1 MNENSLSSLER
12 GHPNRGL
19 TLENLSVKS
28 LNKNNNKSINSNN
41 NSLRKSSKKSKEFN
55 FNKNNN
61 NSKKNNQI
69 NLNNKKFNS
78 LTNKISPKQPKK
90 VNQPKNNNS
99 NVNINNLINN
109 KINNNNINNINNN
122 KNNNGNNVSQVSNNE
137 NLNDQSSYLYNY
149 FYYHEVTLDNDS
161 YLSALNEALGLLD
174 SYFGDLS
181 LNEKISKLLE
191 LSNDVLKK
199 VRLGAMVGLYLLLRK
214 NFDTIDDNTKNII
227 ISEII
232 TLLKSYEKQDELF
245 LLSCLEICTL
255 FGPHE
260 LLIENFGVICMFLTD
275 FNFPKLQLASFHC
288 LMCTEYNGI
297 SILIELAS
305 KDEQDYQRYILNQLI
320 HTPHIQRI
328 IIINAIFNELYS
340 NDYKKRNIALS
351 AINRLNYLL
360 NEQDTLQKIVELFNE
375 PKIDNQF
382 VASILR
388 NKYGEKFLL
397 NELKTNK
404 NENIRCAICSVL
416 CYRFP
421 KKIMPLKIKLDNGYN
436 NISNMVLNIPGS
448 FYTYQGKVKPV
459 LVPCTKTIDE
469 ILENEDNEYDG
480 RKNHLNKVLNM
491 INDTSEDWIE
501 INQRDFLAALQRMI
515 QIQYDHKNPQLIFDD
530 NNSFNFLDHLKL
542 TNSIQNNEDENN
554 NDNDNDNNDSNVI
567 KEEKSNINNNI
578 FFYVRKY
585 NNIFDLK
592 VVGQNENEDLEGIDT
607 EHEYISEEVIKALG
621 KCLSDYS
628 VKVRDAAATSLGIIG
643 LPEASIAIDDLIDN
657 INDDDVNVKS
667 KILWDIG
674 RIAPAVDNSAINEV
688 ALCIQNNMWKVKK
701 ATLYALSQF
710 GNRCNK
716 NIIPYLINLLKES
729 PINKQLIA
737 ETIVKL
743 GIEGENALLLM
754 MNNEPDN
761 NYKLKSAVI
770 RGYSFADIT
779 SPNIDFILESIFKQ
793 CNNEFSAVRKACIF
807 TIHELAERAQD
818 NITYLKKK
826 SIIPFYYEKLKD
838 KDINIQGYAINCI
851 KSLGAEGELIFI
863 EGFTKDNNYLT
874 RINCGLGL
882 ADSGIQ
888 NMRTLLLG
896 LQDKN
901 KNVRNAIEKVII
913 VKMPI
918 SEVVNYF
925 NNEGQL
931 VSLKVT
937 VKELLEKKNYLQLV
951 TVGYLEKL
959 LSSIEEYEENS
970 NVYNS
975 DDKKDSD
982 NVVFHDSKS
991 HDDEENN
998 INSDNNEYNDNNE
1011 NNDNN
1016 DNNNN
1021 IDNDNDNVYY
1031 QEEDLK
1037 E

>member
-1 MNENSLSSLER
+1 MSNLNENSLSSFER
-12 GHPNRGL
+12 SHPNRGL

-28 LNKNNNKSINSNN
+28 LNKNMNKSINSIN
-41 NSLRKSSKKSKEFN
+41 NSIKKSSNKQKKYSHNSSKKPSN
-55 FNKNNN
+55 INLNKNN
-61 NSKKNNQI
+61 KKI
-69 NLNNKKFNS
+69 INNK
-78 LTNKISPKQPKK
+78 TSPKQQNIEQNKKNKFK
-90 VNQPKNNNS
+90 VNQNNN
-99 NVNINNLINN
+99 NN
-109 KINNNNINNINNN
+109 INNNNINNNINNN
-122 KNNNGNNVSQVSNNE
+122 NNKINYNSISQVSTNNQNQTDDE
-137 NLNDQSSYLYNY
+137 SSALYNY
-149 FYYHEVTLDNDS
+149 FYYNDVCIDNES
-161 YLSALNEALGLLD
+161 YLSALNETLASLNNMFEELN
-174 SYFGDLS
+174 
-181 LNEKISKLLE
+181 LNEKLNKLLE
-191 LSNDVLKK
+191 LVNDESKK
-199 VRLGAMVGLYLLLRK
+199 IRLGALVCIYLLIKK
-214 NFDTIDDNTKNII
+214 NYNLLDENSKNTIIT
-227 ISEII
+227 EII
-232 TLLKSYEKQDELF
+232 TLLQSYEKQDEIF
-245 LLSCLEICTL
+245 LLSCLEICSL

-260 LLIENFGVICMFLTD
+260 FIIENFGVICMFLTD

-297 SILIELAS
+297 QILIELAS
-305 KDEQDYQRYILNQLI
+305 KDEQDYQKYILNQLI

-328 IIINAIFNELYS
+328 IVINAIFNELYS

-360 NEQDTLQKIVELFNE
+360 NEEDTLQKIADLFNE
-375 PKIDNQF
+375 PKIDKQF

-388 NKYGEKFLL
+388 NKYGEKYLL
-397 NELKTNK
+397 NELRTNK
-404 NENIRCAICSVL
+404 NENIRSAICSVL

-421 KKIMPLKIKLDNGYN
+421 KKIIPFKIKLDNGYN
-436 NISNMVLNIPGS
+436 NDISSMNLNIPGS
-448 FYTYQGKVKPV
+448 FYVYKGKVCPV
-459 LVPCTKTIDE
+459 LMPCTKNIDE
-469 ILENEDNEYDG
+469 ILEIEENEYDG
-480 RKNHLNKVLNM
+480 KKNSLNKILNM

-515 QIQYDHKNPQLIFDD
+515 QIQYDHKKPQLIFDED
-530 NNSFNFLDHLKL
+530 NLFNFLDHLKL
-542 TNSIQNNEDENN
+542 NVTDTNENKNEENENDENEN
-554 NDNDNDNNDSNVI
+554 ENENDNLEQNENENDNDNENVI
-567 KEEKSNINNNI
+567 KQKKKQKEDNIY
-578 FFYVRKY
+578 FYVRKY
-585 NNIFDLK
+585 NNILGIKTD
-592 VVGQNENEDLEGIDT
+592 QIENEDLEGIETDF
-607 EHEYISEEVIKALG
+607 EYISEEVIKSLG
-621 KCLSDYS
+621 RSLSDYS
-628 VKVRDAAATSLGIIG
+628 VKVRNAASASLGIIG
-643 LPEASIAIDDLIDN
+643 LPEASIAIDDLIKN
-657 INDDDVNVKS
+657 INDDDINVKS
-667 KILWDIG
+667 KIIWDIG
-674 RIAPAVDNSAINEV
+674 RIAQAVENSAINEV

-701 ATLYALSQF
+701 ATLYTLSQF

-754 MNNEPDN
+754 MNSEPDN
-761 NYKLKSAVI
+761 NYKLKTAVI

-793 CNNEFSAVRKACIF
+793 CNNEFPSVRKACIF
-807 TIHELAERAQD
+807 TIHELAERSQE

-826 SIIPFYYEKLKD
+826 NIIPFYYEKLKD

-882 ADSGIQ
+882 ADNGIQ

-925 NNEGQL
+925 SNEGQL
-931 VSLKVT
+931 MSLKLT

-951 TVGYLEKL
+951 TMGYLEKL
-959 LSSIEEYEENS
+959 LSTIEEYEENS
-970 NVYNS
+970 NVFG
-975 DDKKDSD
+975 KKINKESD
-982 NVVFHDSKS
+982 NLQNINSNS
-991 HDDEENN
+991 PEEENN
-998 INSDNNEYNDNNE
+998 NDF
-1011 NNDNN
+1011 
-1016 DNNNN
+1016 
-1021 IDNDNDNVYY
+1021 Y

>member
-1 MNENSLSSLER
+1 MSNINDNSLSSE
-12 GHPNRGL
+12 GNHPNRGL

-28 LNKNNNKSINSNN
+28 LNKNLNKSLNSLNNSSHKNSNKKKIYN
-41 NSLRKSSKKSKEFN
+41 NNSSKKSNNINLNLK
-55 FNKNNN
+55 NKKQINNKTSPKQQKNNQTKKNKPKSNNN
-61 NSKKNNQI
+61 N
-69 NLNNKKFNS
+69 
-78 LTNKISPKQPKK
+78 
-90 VNQPKNNNS
+90 NNNY
-99 NVNINNLINN
+99 
-109 KINNNNINNINNN
+109 INNNTNN
-122 KNNNGNNVSQVSNNE
+122 KNNINYNNISHASSNNQ
-137 NLNDQSSYLYNY
+137 NKSQDDSSSFYNY
-149 FYYHEVTLDNDS
+149 FNYNEVCLENDN
-161 YLSALNEALGLLD
+161 YLSALNEALAFID
-174 SYFGDLS
+174 NTFEE
-181 LNEKISKLLE
+181 LNISDKINKLLE
-191 LSNDVLKK
+191 ITNDESKK
-199 VRLGAMVGLYLLLRK
+199 VRLGALVGIYLIIKQNYNSLDE
-214 NFDTIDDNTKNII
+214 NIKNII
-227 ISEII
+227 LNNIIS
-232 TLLKSYEKQDELF
+232 LLQSYEQQDEQF
-245 LLSCLEICTL
+245 LLSCLEICSL

-260 LLIENFGVICMFLTD
+260 ILIENFGVICMFLTD

-288 LMCTEYNGI
+288 LMCTEYHGI

-360 NEQDTLQKIVELFNE
+360 NEEDTLQKIVDLFNE

-388 NKYGEKFLL
+388 NKYGEKYLL
-397 NELKTNK
+397 NELKNNK
-404 NENIRCAICSVL
+404 NENIRKAICSVL

-421 KKIMPLKIKLDNGYN
+421 KKIIPLKIKLDNVN
-436 NISNMVLNIPGS
+436 NSNISNMNMNMPGS
-448 FYTYQGKVKPV
+448 FYTYQGKVCPV
-459 LVPCTKTIDE
+459 LVPCSKNIDE
-469 ILENEDNEYDG
+469 ILENEEVEYEE

-501 INQRDFLAALQRMI
+501 ISQRDFLAALQRMI
-515 QIQYDHKNPQLIFDD
+515 QIQYDHKNPQLIFDE

-542 TNSIQNNEDENN
+542 NVEPINDNKNEENEEKENIDDNQNENENDLNLNINQEKNKKENN
-554 NDNDNDNNDSNVI
+554 I
-567 KEEKSNINNNI
+567 Y
-578 FFYVRKY
+578 FYIRKY
-585 NNIFDLK
+585 NNILGIK
-592 VVGQNENEDLEGIDT
+592 SNNQNTNEDLEELDT
-607 EHEYISEEVIKALG
+607 DYEYISEEVIKALG

-628 VKVRDAAATSLGIIG
+628 TKVRDAAATSIGVIG

-657 INDDDVNVKS
+657 INDEDVNVKS
-667 KILWDIG
+667 KIIWDVG
-674 RIAPAVDNSAINEV
+674 RIAPAVENSAINEV
-688 ALCIQNNMWKVKK
+688 AFCIQNNMWKVKK
-701 ATLYALSQF
+701 ATLYTLSQF

-716 NIIPYLINLLKES
+716 NIIPYLINLLRES
-729 PINKQLIA
+729 AINKQLIA

-754 MNNEPDN
+754 MNSEPDN

-793 CNNEFSAVRKACIF
+793 SNNEFPAVRKACIF
-807 TIHELAERAQD
+807 TIHELAERAQE

-826 SIIPFYYEKLKD
+826 NIIPFYYEKLKD

-882 ADSGIQ
+882 ADNGIQ

-931 VSLKVT
+931 LSLKYT
-937 VKELLEKKNYLQLV
+937 IKELLDKKNYLQLV
-951 TVGYLEKL
+951 TLGYLEKL
-959 LSSIEEYEENS
+959 LSTIEEYEENS
-970 NVYNS
+970 GALGEKT
-975 DDKKDSD
+975 KKESD
-982 NVVFHDSKS
+982 NLK
-991 HDDEENN
+991 N
-998 INSDNNEYNDNNE
+998 INSINPDEE
-1011 NNDNN
+1011 GNND
-1016 DNNNN
+1016 
-1021 IDNDNDNVYY
+1021 YY
-1031 QEEDLK
+1031 QEEDIK
-1037 E
+1037 N

>member
-1 MNENSLSSLER
+1 MSNLNDNSLSSFER
-12 GHPNRGL
+12 SHPNRGL

-28 LNKNNNKSINSNN
+28 LNKNMNKSINSINNSVQKSSNKQKIYNN
-41 NSLRKSSKKSKEFN
+41 NS
-55 FNKNNN
+55 
-61 NSKKNNQI
+61 SKKNNKVKVNQ
-69 NLNNKKFNS
+69 NNKKIN
-78 LTNKISPKQPKK
+78 NKASPKEQ
-90 VNQPKNNNS
+90 KNNNQTKKIKTKS
-99 NVNINNLINN
+99 NSNYLNSKNVNNNL
-109 KINNNNINNINNN
+109 
-122 KNNNGNNVSQVSNNE
+122 SHTSSNNQ
-137 NLNDQSSYLYNY
+137 NQNDDESSALYNY
-149 FYYHEVTLDNDS
+149 FYYNDVSLDNDI
-161 YLSALNEALGLLD
+161 YLNALNEALSILD
-174 SYFGDLS
+174 NVFGKLNI
-181 LNEKISKLLE
+181 NEKISNLLE
-191 LSNDVLKK
+191 VTNNESKK
-199 VRLGAMVGLYLLLRK
+199 VRLGALVCLYLLVKK
-214 NFDTIDDNTKNII
+214 NYDLIDENTKRTILGKI
-227 ISEII
+227 IS
-232 TLLKSYEKQDELF
+232 LLQSYEKQEEIF
-245 LLSCLEICTL
+245 LLSCLEICSL

-260 LLIENFGVICMFLTD
+260 LLIENLGVICMFLTD

-360 NEQDTLQKIVELFNE
+360 NEEEILQKIEDLFSE
-375 PKIDNQF
+375 SKIDNQF

-397 NELKTNK
+397 NELKKNK
-404 NENIRCAICSVL
+404 NENIRSAICSVL

-421 KKIMPLKIKLDNGYN
+421 KKIIPLKIKLDNGDN
-436 NISNMVLNIPGS
+436 NDISTMNLNIPGS
-448 FYTYQGKVKPV
+448 FYTYQGKICPV
-459 LVPCTKTIDE
+459 LVPCSKNIDE
-469 ILENEDNEYDG
+469 ILESEEIEYYG
-480 RKNHLNKVLNM
+480 RKNHLNKILNM

-515 QIQYDHKNPQLIFDD
+515 QIQYDHKKPQLIFEE
-530 NNSFNFLDHLKL
+530 NNLFNFLDHLYLKNESNDDDINDKNDDKENFNQNEEENENDL
-542 TNSIQNNEDENN
+542 NFIQ
-554 NDNDNDNNDSNVI
+554 
-567 KEEKSNINNNI
+567 KEKNKNANNI
-578 FFYVRKY
+578 YFYIRKY
-585 NNIFDLK
+585 NNILCIKTDIK
-592 VVGQNENEDLEGIDT
+592 NEKDDLEGIDT
-607 EHEYISEEVIKALG
+607 EYEYISEEVIKALG

-628 VKVRDAAATSLGIIG
+628 IKVRDSAATSLGVIG
-643 LPEASIAIDDLIDN
+643 LPEASIAIDDLIEN
-657 INDDDVNVKS
+657 INDEDVNVKS
-667 KILWDIG
+667 KIIWDIG
-674 RIAPAVDNSAINEV
+674 RIAQAVDNSAINEV
-688 ALCIQNNMWKVKK
+688 ALFIQNNMWKVKK

-729 PINKQLIA
+729 AINKQLIA
-737 ETIVKL
+737 EAIVKL

-754 MNNEPDN
+754 MNSEPDN

-770 RGYSFADIT
+770 RAYSLVDIT

-793 CNNEFSAVRKACIF
+793 CNNEFPVVRKSCIF
-807 TIHELAERAQD
+807 TIHELAERAQE

-826 SIIPFYYEKLKD
+826 NIIPFYYEKLKD

-863 EGFTKDNNYLT
+863 EGFTKDSNYLT

-882 ADSGIQ
+882 ADNGIQ

-931 VSLKVT
+931 LSLKFT
-937 VKELLEKKNYLQLV
+937 VKELLDKKNYLQLV

-959 LSSIEEYEENS
+959 LSTIEE
-970 NVYNS
+970 
-975 DDKKDSD
+975 
-982 NVVFHDSKS
+982 F
-991 HDDEENN
+991 EENN
-998 INSDNNEYNDNNE
+998 NAFENQINKENDNLKNIKSNSPDE
-1011 NNDNN
+1011 EI
-1016 DNNNN
+1016 NNN
-1021 IDNDNDNVYY
+1021 YY
-1031 QEEDLK
+1031 HEEDLK

>member
-1 MNENSLSSLER
+1 MSNLNDNSLSSFER
-12 GHPNRGL
+12 SHPNRGL

-28 LNKNNNKSINSNN
+28 LNKNLNKSINSINNSVKKNYNKQKKYNNNSSKKNNKLNIQNDKTIINKIISKQKINNNNIRTKENKNNSNYQNNNINNNNINSNN
-41 NSLRKSSKKSKEFN
+41 NSHASS
-55 FNKNNN
+55 
-61 NSKKNNQI
+61 KNNQ
-69 NLNNKKFNS
+69 NQNDEE
-78 LTNKISPKQPKK
+78 LT
-90 VNQPKNNNS
+90 
-99 NVNINNLINN
+99 
-109 KINNNNINNINNN
+109 
-122 KNNNGNNVSQVSNNE
+122 G
-137 NLNDQSSYLYNY
+137 LYNY
-149 FYYHEVTLDNDS
+149 IYYNEVSLDNDI
-161 YLSALNEALGLLD
+161 YLNSLNETLSMLD
-174 SYFGDLS
+174 SVFEELN
-181 LNEKISKLLE
+181 LNEKINKLLE
-191 LSNDVLKK
+191 ATNDESKK
-199 VRLGAMVGLYLLLRK
+199 VRLGALVCLYLLVKK
-214 NFDTIDDNTKNII
+214 NFDLLDENTKNSIL
-227 ISEII
+227 SEII
-232 TLLKSYEKQDELF
+232 SLLQSYEKQEEIF
-245 LLSCLEICTL
+245 LLSCLEICSL
-255 FGPHE
+255 FGPNE
-260 LLIENFGVICMFLTD
+260 LLIENFGIICMFLTD

-360 NEQDTLQKIVELFNE
+360 NEEEILQKIEELFNE

-397 NELKTNK
+397 NELKKNK
-404 NENIRCAICSVL
+404 NEKVRSAICSVL
-416 CYRFP
+416 CYRIP
-421 KKIMPLKIKLDNGYN
+421 KKTIPLKIKLDNGYN
-436 NISNMVLNIPGS
+436 NNISNMNLNMPGS
-448 FYTYQGKVKPV
+448 FYTYQGKICPV
-459 LVPCTKTIDE
+459 LAPCSKNFDE
-469 ILENEDNEYDG
+469 ILENEEIEYYG
-480 RKNHLNKVLNM
+480 RKNHLNKILNM

-515 QIQYDHKNPQLIFDD
+515 QIQYDHKKPQLIFDE
-530 NNSFNFLDHLKL
+530 NNLFNFLDHLKIKKD
-542 TNSIQNNEDENN
+542 TNEETNDKNDEKENMNQNEEDNE
-554 NDNDNDNNDSNVI
+554 NDLNAIEKEKNQNSNDVY
-567 KEEKSNINNNI
+567 
-578 FFYVRKY
+578 FYIRKY
-585 NNIFDLK
+585 NNILCIKTDN
-592 VVGQNENEDLEGIDT
+592 QNENDELEGIDI
-607 EHEYISEEVIKALG
+607 EHEYISEEVIKSLG

-628 VKVRDAAATSLGIIG
+628 IKVRDAAATSLGIIG
-643 LPEASIAIDDLIDN
+643 LPESSIAIDDLIEN
-657 INDDDVNVKS
+657 INDEDINVKS
-667 KILWDIG
+667 KIIWDIG
-674 RIAPAVDNSAINEV
+674 RIAQAVDNSVINEV
-688 ALCIQNNMWKVKK
+688 AMFIQNNMWKVKK

-729 PINKQLIA
+729 AINKQLIA

-754 MNNEPDN
+754 MNSEPDN

-770 RGYSFADIT
+770 RAYSLADIS

-793 CNNEFSAVRKACIF
+793 SNNEFPTVRKSCIF
-807 TIHELAERAQD
+807 TIHELAERAQE

-826 SIIPFYYEKLKD
+826 NIIPFYYEKLKD

-863 EGFTKDNNYLT
+863 EGFTKDNNYLA

-882 ADSGIQ
+882 ADNGIQ

-931 VSLKVT
+931 LSLKFT
-937 VKELLEKKNYLQLV
+937 VKELLDKKNYLQLV

-959 LSSIEEYEENS
+959 LSSIEE
-970 NVYNS
+970 
-975 DDKKDSD
+975 
-982 NVVFHDSKS
+982 F
-991 HDDEENN
+991 EENN
-998 INSDNNEYNDNNE
+998 KTFDKQIKKENDNLKNINSNSIDDEI
-1011 NNDNN
+1011 
-1016 DNNNN
+1016 NNN
-1021 IDNDNDNVYY
+1021 YY

>member
-1 MNENSLSSLER
+1 MSNINDNSLSSFER
-12 GHPNRGL
+12 SHPNRGL

-28 LNKNNNKSINSNN
+28 LNKNLNKSVNSLNNSTHKNSNKKKIYNN
-41 NSLRKSSKKSKEFN
+41 NSSK
-55 FNKNNN
+55 KNNN
-61 NSKKNNQI
+61 NMNL
-69 NLNNKKFNS
+69 NLNNKKQI
-78 LTNKISPKQPKK
+78 NKKTSPKQQNNNNQSKQNKPK
-90 VNQPKNNNS
+90 VNNNY
-99 NVNINNLINN
+99 
-109 KINNNNINNINNN
+109 INNNTNNN
-122 KNNNGNNVSQVSNNE
+122 NLNYNNVSNESSNNQNQNE
-137 NLNDQSSYLYNY
+137 DESSLLYNY
-149 FYYHEVTLDNDS
+149 FNYNEVCLENDT
-161 YLSALNEALGLLD
+161 YLSALNEALAFIDNSFEELN
-174 SYFGDLS
+174 
-181 LNEKISKLLE
+181 LNEKINKLLE
-191 LSNDVLKK
+191 ITNDESKK
-199 VRLGAMVGLYLLLRK
+199 VRLGALVGLYLIIKK
-214 NFDTIDDNTKNII
+214 NFSSLDENIKNII
-227 ISEII
+227 LNNIIS
-232 TLLKSYEKQDELF
+232 LLQSYEKQDEIF
-245 LLSCLEICTL
+245 LLSCLEICSL

-260 LLIENFGVICMFLTD
+260 ILIENFGVICMFLTD

-288 LMCTEYNGI
+288 LMCTEYHGI

-360 NEQDTLQKIVELFNE
+360 NEEDTLQKITDLFNE

-388 NKYGEKFLL
+388 NKYGERYLL
-397 NELKTNK
+397 NELKNNK
-404 NENIRCAICSVL
+404 NENIRSAICSVL

-421 KKIMPLKIKLDNGYN
+421 KKIIPFKIKLDSGYNN
-436 NISNMVLNIPGS
+436 NISNMNMNMPGS
-448 FYTYQGKVKPV
+448 FYTYQGKICPV
-459 LVPCTKTIDE
+459 LVPCTKNIDE
-469 ILENEDNEYDG
+469 ILEIEEVEYEE

-491 INDTSEDWIE
+491 VNDTHEDWIE

-515 QIQYDHKNPQLIFDD
+515 QIQYDHKSPQLIFDE
-530 NNSFNFLDHLKL
+530 NNAFNFLDHLKL
-542 TNSIQNNEDENN
+542 NIEPINDLKNDENDEKEN
-554 NDNDNDNNDSNVI
+554 IDDNKNENENDLNL
-567 KEEKSNINNNI
+567 NINDEKNKKENNI
-578 FFYVRKY
+578 YFYVRKY
-585 NNIFDLK
+585 NNILGIK
-592 VVGQNENEDLEGIDT
+592 TNNQNINEDLEGIETDY
-607 EHEYISEEVIKALG
+607 EYITEEVIKALG

-628 VKVRDAAATSLGIIG
+628 TKVRDAAATSLGIIG

-657 INDDDVNVKS
+657 LGDEDVNVKS
-667 KILWDIG
+667 KIIWDVG
-674 RIAPAVDNSAINEV
+674 RIAPAVENSAISEV
-688 ALCIQNNMWKVKK
+688 AICIQNNMWKVKK

-729 PINKQLIA
+729 AINKQLIA

-754 MNNEPDN
+754 MNSEPDN

-770 RGYSFADIT
+770 RGYSFTDIT

-793 CNNEFSAVRKACIF
+793 SNNEFPAVRKACIF
-807 TIHELAERAQD
+807 TIHELAERAQE

-826 SIIPFYYEKLKD
+826 NIIPFYYEKLKD

-925 NNEGQL
+925 SNEGQL
-931 VSLKVT
+931 LSLKFT
-937 VKELLEKKNYLQLV
+937 VKELLDKKNYLQLV
-951 TVGYLEKL
+951 TLGYLEKL
-959 LSSIEEYEENS
+959 LSTIEEYEENS
-970 NVYNS
+970 GAFGEKN
-975 DDKKDSD
+975 KKESD
-982 NVVFHDSKS
+982 NLK
-991 HDDEENN
+991 N
-998 INSDNNEYNDNNE
+998 INSNIPDEEINNAL
-1011 NNDNN
+1011 
-1016 DNNNN
+1016 
-1021 IDNDNDNVYY
+1021 Y

>member
-1 MNENSLSSLER
+1 MSNLNDNSLSSFER
-12 GHPNRGL
+12 SHPNRGL

-28 LNKNNNKSINSNN
+28 LNKNLNKSINSINNSVQKSTNKQKKYNN
-41 NSLRKSSKKSKEFN
+41 NSSKKS
-55 FNKNNN
+55 NKISIQNN
-61 NSKKNNQI
+61 KK
-69 NLNNKKFNS
+69 LNNKLSSNQKINNS
-78 LTNKISPKQPKK
+78 NK
-90 VNQPKNNNS
+90 PKNNKNS
-99 NVNINNLINN
+99 SNHIS
-109 KINNNNINNINNN
+109 NNINNKNIN
-122 KNNNGNNVSQVSNNE
+122 SNNISHTST
-137 NLNDQSSYLYNY
+137 NINQNDDESSALYNY
-149 FYYHEVTLDNDS
+149 FYYNEVCLDNDI
-161 YLSALNEALGLLD
+161 YLNALNEV
-174 SYFGDLS
+174 LS
-181 LNEKISKLLE
+181 KFDNVFEELNLNEKINKLLE
-191 LSNDVLKK
+191 ATNYESKK
-199 VRLGAMVGLYLLLRK
+199 VRLGALVCLYLLVKK
-214 NFDTIDDNTKNII
+214 NFDLIDENIKNKVIGEI
-227 ISEII
+227 IS
-232 TLLKSYEKQDELF
+232 LLQSYEKQEEIF
-245 LLSCLEICTL
+245 LLSCLEICSL

-360 NEQDTLQKIVELFNE
+360 NEEEILQKIEELFNE
-375 PKIDNQF
+375 PKIDSQF
-382 VASILR
+382 IASILR

-397 NELKTNK
+397 NELKKNK
-404 NENIRCAICSVL
+404 NENIRSAICSVL

-421 KKIMPLKIKLDNGYN
+421 KKIIPLKIKLDNGYN
-436 NISNMVLNIPGS
+436 NDISTMNLNMPGS
-448 FYTYQGKVKPV
+448 FYTYQGKICPV
-459 LVPCTKTIDE
+459 QVPCSKNIDE
-469 ILENEDNEYDG
+469 ILENEEIEYYG
-480 RKNHLNKVLNM
+480 RKNHLNKILNM

-515 QIQYDHKNPQLIFDD
+515 QIQYDHKKPQLIFDE
-530 NNSFNFLDHLKL
+530 NNLFNFLDHLKL
-542 TNSIQNNEDENN
+542 K
-554 NDNDNDNNDSNVI
+554 NDS
-567 KEEKSNINNNI
+567 KEEINDKNEEKENLNQNEEDNENDINIIEKEKNANVNNI
-578 FFYVRKY
+578 YFYIRKY
-585 NNIFDLK
+585 NNILGIKTDI
-592 VVGQNENEDLEGIDT
+592 QNENDELEGIDN

-621 KCLSDYS
+621 KCLFDFSI
-628 VKVRDAAATSLGIIG
+628 KVRDAAATSLGVIG
-643 LPEASIAIDDLIDN
+643 LPESSIAIDDLINN
-657 INDDDVNVKS
+657 INDEDINVKS
-667 KILWDIG
+667 KIIWDIG
-674 RIAPAVDNSAINEV
+674 RIAQAVDNSAINEV
-688 ALCIQNNMWKVKK
+688 AMLIQNNMWKVKK

-729 PINKQLIA
+729 AINKQLIA

-770 RGYSFADIT
+770 RAYSLADIT

-793 CNNEFSAVRKACIF
+793 SNNEFPIVRKSCIF
-807 TIHELAERAQD
+807 TIHELAERAQE

-882 ADSGIQ
+882 ADNGIQ

-931 VSLKVT
+931 LSLKFT
-937 VKELLEKKNYLQLV
+937 VKELLGKKNYLQLV

-959 LSSIEEYEENS
+959 LSTIEE
-970 NVYNS
+970 
-975 DDKKDSD
+975 
-982 NVVFHDSKS
+982 F
-991 HDDEENN
+991 EENN
-998 INSDNNEYNDNNE
+998 NAFDNQIKKESDNLKNINSNNSPEE
-1011 NNDNN
+1011 EI
-1016 DNNNN
+1016 NNNF
-1021 IDNDNDNVYY
+1021 Y

>member
-1 MNENSLSSLER
+1 MSNINDNSLSSLER
-12 GHPNRGL
+12 SHPNRGL

-28 LNKNNNKSINSNN
+28 LNKNMNKSINSIN
-41 NSLRKSSKKSKEFN
+41 NSIHKSSKKSKVY
-55 FNKNNN
+55 NN
-61 NSKKNNQI
+61 NSSKKSNNINLKQNNQK
-69 NLNNKKFNS
+69 NYNNK
-78 LTNKISPKQPKK
+78 TSPKQPKK
-90 VNQPKNNNS
+90 INQPKKNKSNINNKYFNNNNNINNS
-99 NVNINNLINN
+99 NN
-109 KINNNNINNINNN
+109 INNNNINYNNISQASTNNQN
-122 KNNNGNNVSQVSNNE
+122 Q
-137 NLNDQSSYLYNY
+137 NDDESSYLYNY
-149 FYYHEVTLDNDS
+149 FYYNDVSLDNDS
-161 YLSALNEALGLLD
+161 YLSALNETLSLLD
-174 SYFGDLS
+174 SIFEDLN
-181 LNEKISKLLE
+181 LNEKINKLLE
-191 LSNDVLKK
+191 LSNDESKK
-199 VRLGAMVGLYLLLRK
+199 IRLGALVCLYLILK
-214 NFDTIDDNTKNII
+214 NNFNLIDENTKNII
-227 ISEII
+227 VNEII
-232 TLLKSYEKQDELF
+232 SLLQSYEKQDEIF
-245 LLSCLEICTL
+245 LLSCLEICSL

-260 LLIENFGVICMFLTD
+260 TLIENFGVICMFLTD

-360 NEQDTLQKIVELFNE
+360 NEQDTLQKIVDLFNE

-404 NENIRCAICSVL
+404 NENIRSAICSVL

-421 KKIMPLKIKLDNGYN
+421 KKIIPLKIKLDNVN
-436 NISNMVLNIPGS
+436 NDISNMNLINIPGS

-459 LVPCTKTIDE
+459 LVPCSKNIDE
-469 ILENEDNEYDG
+469 ILENEDIEYDG
-480 RKNHLNKVLNM
+480 RKNHLNKILNM
-491 INDTSEDWIE
+491 INDTTDDWIE
-501 INQRDFLAALQRMI
+501 ISQRDFLAALQRMI
-515 QIQYDHKNPQLIFDD
+515 QIQYDHKKPQLIFDE
-530 NNSFNFLDHLKL
+530 NNSFNFLDHLK
-542 TNSIQNNEDENN
+542 INNEPINQNKDENDEEN
-554 NDNDNDNNDSNVI
+554 ENNNENEKENENENENDNDNENNDSKVI
-567 KEEKSNINNNI
+567 KQNKNKNNI
-578 FFYVRKY
+578 FFYIRKY
-585 NNIFDLK
+585 NNILGIK
-592 VVGQNENEDLEGIDT
+592 MIGQNENEDLEGIDT
-607 EHEYISEEVIKALG
+607 DHEYISEDVIKSLG

-628 VKVRDAAATSLGIIG
+628 VKVRDSAATSLGIIG

-674 RIAPAVDNSAINEV
+674 RIAPAVENSAINEV

-716 NIIPYLINLLKES
+716 NIIPYLINLLRES

-754 MNNEPDN
+754 MNSEPDN

-770 RGYSFADIT
+770 RGYSFSDIT

-807 TIHELAERAQD
+807 TIHELAERAQE

-826 SIIPFYYEKLKD
+826 NIIPFYYEKLKD

-851 KSLGAEGELIFI
+851 KSLGSEGELIFI
-863 EGFTKDNNYLT
+863 EGFTKDSNYLT

-882 ADSGIQ
+882 ADNGIQ

-925 NNEGQL
+925 SNEGQL
-931 VSLKVT
+931 MSLKVT

-951 TVGYLEKL
+951 TMGYLEKL
-959 LSSIEEYEENS
+959 LSTIEEYEESS
-970 NVYNS
+970 NAFNKN
-975 DDKKDSD
+975 DKKESD
-982 NVVFHDSKS
+982 NLK
-991 HDDEENN
+991 N
-998 INSDNNEYNDNNE
+998 INSNSPDEEMNNE
-1011 NNDNN
+1011 
-1016 DNNNN
+1016 
-1021 IDNDNDNVYY
+1021 YY